1 MASPKVAGR
10 RRIAY
15 ITIGLVSL
23 IIVSS
28 VIISRVRNKPDEVET
43 AVYSPYPPVFIPGT
57 PPESADKIGG
67 DSTEF
72 LIEKQGIPGS
82 TASKRIFGGV
92 AVTEESKYP
101 FLFVPKNTKDYSRGG
116 FIIPCQGTLVSSEFI
131 LTAAHCARDDAWGGQ
146 LFVSSVYPPKG
157 GYLGTVNYHTNQK
170 LMYTESFSEVVSW
183 SHYWI
188 HPQDEDDTHLDFDVA
203 LLQLVAPATKTQP
216 VTLDSNEIRGAE
228 NAIPDKTEFTAIGY
242 GRTEIGSTSS
252 DLLEVDLI
260 YRNNKMCSIAYGNS
274 IDITEEMV
282 CAGAEAG
289 KDSCNGDSGGPL
301 LANTGSG

>member
-1 MASPKVAGR
+1 
-10 RRIAY
+10 
-15 ITIGLVSL
+15 
-23 IIVSS
+23 
-28 VIISRVRNKPDEVET
+28 
-43 AVYSPYPPVFIPGT
+43 
-57 PPESADKIGG
+57 
-67 DSTEF
+67 
-72 LIEKQGIPGS
+72 
-82 TASKRIFGGV
+82 
-92 AVTEESKYP
+92 
-101 FLFVPKNTKDYSRGG
+101 
-116 FIIPCQGTLVSSEFI
+116 
-131 LTAAHCARDDAWGGQ
+131 
-146 LFVSSVYPPKG
+146 
-157 GYLGTVNYHTNQK
+157 
-170 LMYTESFSEVVSW
+170 MYTESFSEVVSW

-228 NAIPDKTEFTAIGY
+228 NAIPDKTKFTAIGY